1 MLAIPILNGLSI
13 RLLFQ
18 ALMLLYIYVK
28 KYVDVFEVLKM
39 LAEWQ

>member
-18 ALMLLYIYVK
+18 APMLLYIYVK
-28 KYVDVFEVLKM
+28 NYVDVFEVLKM